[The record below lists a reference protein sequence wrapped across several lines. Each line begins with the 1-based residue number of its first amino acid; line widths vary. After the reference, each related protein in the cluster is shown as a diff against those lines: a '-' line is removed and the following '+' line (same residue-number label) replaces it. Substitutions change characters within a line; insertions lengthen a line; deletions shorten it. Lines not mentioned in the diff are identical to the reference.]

1 MRDTAKGRKQGRKL
15 DQPEKE
21 VWLAAADFAK
31 LIGITGRAV
40 RMSCKAGLYPEARK
54 ARTNGG
60 EGWQIPLN
68 CLPGEARAAYAE

>member
-31 LIGITGRAV
+31 LIGITGTFP
-40 RMSCKAGLYPEARK
+40 YPGQFKRLRTPILSPAR
-54 ARTNGG
+54 
-60 EGWQIPLN
+60 
-68 CLPGEARAAYAE
+68 PGSPPAFVNPR